1 MKIIAKTR
9 YCKYDGKGVQCT
21 EAEKRTKQHFTDD
34 CDVNKILDKFSRTGI
49 LPESKPKMYGDFS
62 NVQDYVTAFAIVQN
76 AHTQFGNLDADI
88 RARFHN
94 DPSEFLNFAT
104 NENNAEEMVKLV
116 LATKRPVEAVK
127 TQPEAKAEASTS
139 QSEVKI

>member
-9 YCKYDGKGVQCT
+9 YCKYEEKGVQCT

-34 CDVNKILDKFSRTGI
+34 CDINKILDKFSRTGI
-49 LPESKPKMYGDFS
+49 LPESKPKMYGDFT
-62 NVQDYVTAFAIVQN
+62 NVQDYVTAFGIVQN
-76 AHTQFGNLDADI
+76 AHIQFGNLDADI

-104 NENNAEEMVKLV
+104 NENNAEEMVKLG
-116 LATKRPVEAVK
+116 LATKRPVEALK
-127 TQPEAKAEASTS
+127 TQSEAKAEESTS
-139 QSEVKI
+139 TSEVKK

>member
-116 LATKRPVEAVK
+116 LATKRPVEVVK